1 MRMVRGSVRPWLI
14 AVLGAAVAAVLVTSL
29 VVVLRP
35 PIEARPLK
43 TQPLAPSDY
52 HPVDQA
58 AIDYLADYGTE
69 VALIPTDQSPQ
80 KAVEV
85 AMRSF
90 GQTAVKEPQ
99 QVSLATATVAHYGI
113 GTDNA
118 HGTKGLKLTIQDRR
132 VWVVI
137 FDGFK
142 NFAFGP
148 APSKLGKG
156 SPASYDITRLVVS
169 VDEATNEFLLSE
181 TSISLSRKLLLTLT

>member
-1 MRMVRGSVRPWLI
+1 MRTVRGSFRPWFI
-14 AVLGAAVAAVLVTSL
+14 AFLGVAVAAVLVTLL

-35 PIEARPLK
+35 PLEARPLE

-52 HPVDQA
+52 HSVDQA
-58 AIDYLADYGTE
+58 AIDYLADFGTQ
-69 VALIPTDQSPQ
+69 VALIPTDESPQ

-99 QVSLATATVAHYGI
+99 QVSLATVTVTHYGV
-113 GTDNA
+113 GSENA
-118 HGTKGLKLTIQDRR
+118 HDTKGLKLTIQDRR
-132 VWVVI
+132 VWLVI
-137 FDGFK
+137 FDGFRS
-142 NFAFGP
+142 FAFGP

-156 SPASYDITRLVVS
+156 SPARYDITRLVVY

-181 TSISLSRKLLLTLT
+181 TIG